1 MLKQTTLLLASC
13 VFAAGLTPAAHAQDK
28 PDPAGEEIFD
38 ISGVYA
44 IWALNQHGFML
55 GNDDVLLDDADY
67 VVQMLRVKAKLG
79 REKYG
84 VVTRFDAAQGWWG
97 ADNSPN
103 VEPSVTVAEDG
114 TVSSGTAYNPYKLFR
129 NKDTNY
135 GVHFDWAYGFV
146 ELPGIAFPV
155 RIQAGRQYMSVGHK
169 LVLDQDL
176 DGVVV
181 SAAPTDGFT
190 VDLMW
195 AKMSEGAGS
204 VKAPVGLLMNDSDA
218 YADADL
224 FGGKAT
230 FAMEPATLEVFGLY
244 YLDNSGDGAGAYLP
258 SGLGYF
264 NARFQPELSQV
275 TALGLSVDGKL
286 DVAGGLLFELEGDYL
301 FGSDDIDN
309 ADHAGGAL
317 DINDGDLSGYNAY
330 VKVTQKLDSAVP
342 FDVGALF
349 GMGSGDDDPTSGAG
363 NINKIQTMGFFP
375 LTNVWEDSVMP
386 DVGGIS
392 PQGLGSPVSRGYR
405 EFENTT
411 AIQARVGVV
420 PWKPMR
426 LEATYT
432 YLLATQAVYGFEA
445 DGTPREESA
454 RDLGQEIDA
463 NLHLSVYK
471 GFGYKALFGYFI
483 PGEASA
489 YLING
494 VNTYQEPAWELKQV
508 ITAKF

>member
-1 MLKQTTLLLASC
+1 MLKRTNLLLATCLIS
-13 VFAAGLTPAAHAQDK
+13 AGLTQDAHAEDAAT
-28 PDPAGEEIFD
+28 DPAGEEIFD

-44 IWALNQHGFML
+44 IWALNQHNFML
-55 GNDDVLLDDADY
+55 GNEDVLLNDADY

-84 VVTRFDAAQGWWG
+84 AVTRFDAAQGWWG
-97 ADNSPN
+97 ADNDPN
-103 VEPSVTVAEDG
+103 VEPITTVGEDG
-114 TVSSGTAYNPYKLFR
+114 TVSSANTYNPYKLFR
-129 NKDTNY
+129 DKDTNY
-135 GVHFDWAYGFV
+135 DVHFDWAYGYV
-146 ELPGIAFPV
+146 ELPGLPFSMRV
-155 RIQAGRQYMSVGHK
+155 QAGRQYFQVGHK

-176 DGVVV
+176 DGVKVI
-181 SAAPTDGFT
+181 AKPTDGFT
-190 VDLMW
+190 LDLLW

-204 VKAPVGLLMNDSDA
+204 AKTPSGLLMNDSDE
-218 YADADL
+218 YGDANL
-224 FGGKAT
+224 FGGSAK
-230 FAMEPATLEVFGLY
+230 FAMEPATLELFGLY
-244 YLDNSGDGAGAYLP
+244 YLDNSGDGAAYLP
-258 SGLGYF
+258 SGVGYL

-309 ADHAGGAL
+309 DTHGGGTL

-330 VKVTQKLDSAVP
+330 VKVTQKLDAAVP

-349 GMGSGDDDPTSGAG
+349 GMGSGDDDPTGGAG

-411 AIQARVGVV
+411 AIQARLGVV

-426 LEATYT
+426 LEASYT
-432 YLLATQAVYGFEA
+432 YLKATQPVFGFEA
-445 DGTPREESA
+445 DGTPSSDSA
-454 RDLGQEIDA
+454 TDLGQEIDA
-463 NLHLSVYK
+463 NLHLNIYK

-483 PGEASA
+483 PGEASG

-494 VNTYQEPAWELKQV
+494 VETHLDPAWELKQV
-508 ITAKF
+508 VTAKF